1 MSSDQYTGSTPS
13 VEPDRAA
20 GRPGTD
26 AAPGSRDGESGAR
39 RFRTPWSRTGG
50 TGRTGRNGDVAGRTP
65 RRRITTL
72 GVSTTVAVVCGA
84 LALALPSPFVAE
96 SPGPTFNTVGTVDGH
111 RLISVSGH
119 SSYPTSG
126 DLDMT
131 TVYVNGGPN
140 GPLTAVGALGAWL
153 DPTRSVVPT
162 ELLYP
167 PDVTSA
173 EVEQSNAAAMTNS
186 QQEAIAAALSHQKI
200 AFTRTLTVAQV
211 VDGTPASGRLR
222 SGDVLE
228 KVAGRSVSGIE
239 DVRSAVSA
247 AAGKPVALQVRNG
260 GVTRTVSITPARGQG
275 GTWQLGV
282 ALAATYRFPFSVSIA
297 LDNVGGP
304 SAGMMFA
311 LGIIDTITPGPLTGG
326 KHIAGTGTISADG
339 TVGAI
344 GGIAQKMVGARDAGA
359 KVFLAPG
366 ANCSDVV
373 GHVPDG
379 LTVVRVDTLDGA
391 VHAVETAAS
400 GGDVAA
406 LPRCG

>member
-1 MSSDQYTGSTPS
+1 MRNRTRTTAPG
-13 VEPDRAA
+13 PD
-20 GRPGTD
+20 GRP
-26 AAPGSRDGESGAR
+26 
-39 RFRTPWSRTGG
+39 
-50 TGRTGRNGDVAGRTP
+50 P
-65 RRRITTL
+65 RRRVTTL
-72 GVSTTVAVVCGA
+72 GVSTTVAVLCGA
-84 LALALPSPFVAE
+84 LALALPAPFVAE

-119 SSYPTSG
+119 TSYPTTG
-126 DLDMT
+126 NLDLT

-140 GPLTAVGALGAWL
+140 GALTAVGALGAWL

-167 PDVTSA
+167 PDVTT
-173 EVEQSNAAAMTNS
+173 EQVEQSNSAAMTSS
-186 QQEAIAAALSHQKI
+186 QQEAIAAALSHEKI

-211 VDGTPASGRLR
+211 VDDTPASGRLR
-222 SGDVLE
+222 DGDVVE
-228 KVAGRSVSGIE
+228 KVAGRAVNGIE
-239 DVRSAVSA
+239 DVRSAVGA

-260 GVTRTVSITPARGQG
+260 GTTRTVSVTPARGASG
-275 GTWQLGV
+275 NWQLGV
-282 ALAATYRFPFSVSIA
+282 ALAATYRFPFSVTIA

-326 KHIAGTGTISADG
+326 RHVAGTGTISSDG

-344 GGIAQKMVGARDAGA
+344 GGIAQKMVGAHDEGA
-359 KVFLAPG
+359 QVFLAPG

-373 GHVPDG
+373 GHIPDG
-379 LTVVRVDTLDGA
+379 LRVVRVDTLDDA
-391 VHAVETAAS
+391 VRAVETAAS
-400 GGDVAA
+400 GGDVDA